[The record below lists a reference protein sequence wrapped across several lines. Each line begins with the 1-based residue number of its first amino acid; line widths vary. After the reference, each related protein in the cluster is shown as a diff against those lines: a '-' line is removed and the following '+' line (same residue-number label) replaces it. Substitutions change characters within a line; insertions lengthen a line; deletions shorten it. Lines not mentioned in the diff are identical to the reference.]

1 MHHPKGTTPTEY
13 TYFAAVDAFD
23 HGGVLAVL
31 RTATHD
37 GRSETFTAQG
47 WQPVD
52 FEDLSQVTGSEP
64 SVLVELTDAQARSVL
79 RQIGA
84 PAPSSPPPQ
93 PAAPPTSEQD
103 AVNAL
108 ETALRA
114 ARGQSRAH
122 QLVFGDVYAQW
133 IDQGPHL
140 LVEVS
145 ANRFLPPGHRLS
157 AEEEWGL
164 LVDSPLE
171 PPWEASPNW
180 SLEANPDAPREAAT
194 AVVGALALFRI
205 TPAAIVA
212 ALKHQK

>member
-1 MHHPKGTTPTEY
+1 MHHPKGTNPTDY

-31 RTATHD
+31 RTAHD
-37 GRSETFTAQG
+37 GRSETFTGQG

-84 PAPSSPPPQ
+84 PAP
-93 PAAPPTSEQD
+93 PTSDQD
-103 AVNAL
+103 AINAL

-145 ANRFLPPGHRLS
+145 ANKFLPPGHRLS

-180 SLEANPDAPREAAT
+180 SLEANPHAPREAAA

-212 ALKHQK
+212 ALKHQQ